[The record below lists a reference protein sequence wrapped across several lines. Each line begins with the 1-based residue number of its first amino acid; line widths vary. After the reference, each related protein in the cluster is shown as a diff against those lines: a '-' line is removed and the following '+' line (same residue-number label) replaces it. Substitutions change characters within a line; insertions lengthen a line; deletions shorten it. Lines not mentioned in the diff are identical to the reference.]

1 VCVCVCARNCP
12 CTHLQATRVRHSGAK
27 GPMHN
32 VRPTASKRDA
42 LARSAVCLAL
52 LHLCT
57 PRSGTLQHHNMFTFA
72 RAHIF
77 INLHVLQFFNRYFS
91 SLNNAATRSRS
102 RLHCTRSNRSTGTSP
117 LSTTQP
123 MKQAFSVSRSSKRCS
138 QLRRALLTRRWRA
151 SSTQRCLNWTTSHRA

>member
-1 VCVCVCARNCP
+1 MQV
-12 CTHLQATRVRHSGAK
+12 TRVRHSGAK

-32 VRPTASKRDA
+32 VRPTASKSDA
-42 LARSAVCLAL
+42 LARSAVCLAF

-57 PRSGTLQHHNMFTFA
+57 SRSERCNMFTFA

-77 INLHVLQFFNRYFS
+77 INLHVLQLFNRYFS